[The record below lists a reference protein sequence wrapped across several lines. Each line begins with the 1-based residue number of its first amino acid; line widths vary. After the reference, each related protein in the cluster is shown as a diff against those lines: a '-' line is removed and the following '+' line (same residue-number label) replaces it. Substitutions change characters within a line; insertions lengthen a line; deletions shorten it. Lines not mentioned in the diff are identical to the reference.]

1 MATTVESLAAARR
14 HHRAGELA
22 QAERIYRQ
30 VLQVDPNHAEA
41 LYLLGEA
48 CRHLRKLDEAAVCF
62 RRLLTIQPGNA
73 EAWNYLGVVHLNRG
87 KLDEATACY
96 QEAVRLQPDL
106 FAAQNNLGDA
116 LLKQGKLEQAEACL
130 RQALLLRP
138 DRGELH
144 YNLGK
149 VLQARG
155 QGAEARTC
163 LERAVRLKPDLAQG
177 HSSLGILLVQEGE
190 DDAALPYFEQAV
202 RLQPRE
208 ASAHSNLATA
218 LVEQGK
224 APEAADHYREA
235 LRLNP
240 NCIAALGNVAI
251 HDLFPLTDDQIGRIH
266 TLLTHPR
273 LPLAEASILHFALAN
288 LRSRAGDDEGA
299 FDHFHQGNALR
310 RRLYQQTGG
319 AFDPE
324 AHRRETDRRIRTF
337 TPEYFRRVEGFGLD
351 TETPL
356 FIVGM
361 PRSGTTLVEQILSRH
376 PAVFGAGELA
386 DVGRLAEA
394 LNAPAGGHPPY
405 ADLMDRQKVQVLAG
419 RHLERLT
426 RLGGAALRVSD
437 KMPTNF
443 LHLGV
448 IATLFPRARVV
459 HCRRDPL
466 DTCVSCYLQ
475 HFHGLNFTYD
485 LTDLGAFYREY
496 ERLMAHWRAA
506 LPLRLL
512 EVSYEELVSNQ
523 EEVSRRMV
531 AFCGLDWDERC
542 LSFHENPRPVHTR
555 STLQVR
561 RPIYTSSVGRWKRYE
576 KHLQPLREALTAP
589 EGEASGSHA

>member
-1 MATTVESLAAARR
+1 MATTVEALATARW
-14 HHRAGELA
+14 HHQAGELA

-30 VLQVDPNHAEA
+30 ILQINPNHAEA
-41 LYLLGEA
+41 LYLLGEV
-48 CRHLRKLDEAAVCF
+48 CSGLRKLDEAAACF
-62 RRLLTIQPGNA
+62 RRLLAIQPGNA

-96 QEAVRLQPDL
+96 EEAVRLRPDL
-106 FAAQNNLGDA
+106 FAARNNLGDA
-116 LLKQGKLEQAEACL
+116 LLKQGKPEQAEACL
-130 RQALLLRP
+130 RQAVLLQSN
-138 DRGELH
+138 RGELH

-149 VLQARG
+149 ALQAQG
-155 QGAEARTC
+155 KGAEARAC
-163 LERAVRLKPDLAQG
+163 LERAVRLKPDLAQA
-177 HSSLGILLVQEGE
+177 HSSLGLLLVQEGE
-190 DDAALPYFEQAV
+190 DDAAVPCFEQAV
-202 RLQPRE
+202 RLRPRD

-224 APEAADHYREA
+224 VEEAAAHYREA

-240 NCIAALGNVAI
+240 NCVAALANTAI
-251 HDLFPLTDDQIGRIH
+251 HDLFPLTDDQVGRILA
-266 TLLTHPR
+266 LLTHPR
-273 LPLAEASILHFALAN
+273 LPLADASVLHFALAN
-288 LRSRAGDDEGA
+288 LRSRAGDDDGA
-299 FDHFHQGNALR
+299 FDHFRQGNALR

-351 TETPL
+351 SEAPL

-376 PAVFGAGELA
+376 LQVFGAGELA
-386 DVGRLAEA
+386 DVGRLAQSLA
-394 LNAPAGGHPPY
+394 APAEDDLASSP
-405 ADLMDRQKVQVLAG
+405 LMDRQRVRELAE

-426 RLGGAALRVSD
+426 HLGGAALRVSD

-443 LHLGV
+443 LHLGL
-448 IATLFPRARVV
+448 IAALFPQARVV

-466 DTCVSCYLQ
+466 DACVSCYLQ

-485 LTDLGAFYREY
+485 LTDLGIFYREY
-496 ERLMAHWRAA
+496 ERLTAHWRAV

-512 EVSYEELVSNQ
+512 EVSYEELVTNQ

-531 AFCGLDWDERC
+531 SFCGLDWDERC
-542 LSFHENPRPVHTR
+542 LAFHENPRPVHTR

-561 RPIYTSSVGRWKRYE
+561 RPIYASSVGRWKRYE
-576 KHLQPLREALTAP
+576 KHLQPLREALTASV
-589 EGEASGSHA
+589 EGTSGPRA